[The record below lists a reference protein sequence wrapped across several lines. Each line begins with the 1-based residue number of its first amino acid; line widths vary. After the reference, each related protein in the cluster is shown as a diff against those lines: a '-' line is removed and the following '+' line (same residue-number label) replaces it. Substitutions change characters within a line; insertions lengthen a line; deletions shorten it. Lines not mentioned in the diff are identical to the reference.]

1 MRSKLPAVGTTVFS
15 VMTGLAQE
23 HGAINLAQGFPDY
36 ACDPVLVDFVGQALR
51 DGYNQYAPMQG
62 VLAFREAIA
71 RKYAVMHDVTV
82 DPATE
87 LTITPGATA
96 ALFTAVTTVVRPGDD
111 VVIFE
116 PAYDSYG
123 PAVVANGGRVLPI
136 LLKAPHYRPDMDE
149 LRAMIT
155 PATSMIIINSPHN
168 PTGTTW
174 SDGDLCALADVVDGT
189 DIVILSDEVYDHI
202 VFDGQRHH
210 SAASIDGLRERSFV
224 VTSFGK
230 TFHTTG
236 WKIGCC
242 LAPPALTN
250 EFRKVHQFLS
260 FSVHTPTQVALAR
273 YMQDETT
280 YTQVGTF
287 FQHKRDLFR
296 SLLEGSAWSILPCTG
311 SYFQLLGYDG
321 FSREGDMDL
330 AVRLTKDIGV
340 ASIPLS
346 PFISVNDGQP
356 SAALRFCIAKEDAT
370 LERAAE
376 RLRQVAG
383 IASET

>member
-1 MRSKLPAVGTTVFS
+1 MIRSKLPAVGTTVFS
-15 VMTGLAQE
+15 VMTGLAQQ

-36 ACDPVLVDFVGQALR
+36 ACDPILVDLVGQALR

-82 DPATE
+82 DPVTE

-96 ALFTAVTTVVRPGDD
+96 ALFTAITTVVRPGDD
-111 VVIFE
+111 VIIFE

-136 LLKAPHYRPDMDE
+136 LLKAPDYRPDMDE
-149 LRAMIT
+149 LRARIT

-174 SDGDLCALADVVDGT
+174 SEDDLHALADVVDGT

-210 SAASIDGLRERSFV
+210 SAASIDGLRERTFV

-242 LAPPALTN
+242 LAPPALTD

-273 YMQDETT
+273 YMQDDTT

-321 FSREGDMDL
+321 FSSEGDMDL

-356 SAALRFCIAKEDAT
+356 AAALRFCIAKEDAT

-376 RLRQVAG
+376 RLRQVE
-383 IASET
+383 ITAS

>member
-1 MRSKLPAVGTTVFS
+1 MIRSKLPAVGTTVFS

-36 ACDPVLVDFVGQALR
+36 ACDPVLVDLVGQALR

-82 DPATE
+82 DPLTE
-87 LTITPGATA
+87 PTITPGATA
-96 ALFTAVTTVVRPGDD
+96 ALFTAITTVVRPGDD
-111 VVIFE
+111 VIIFE

-123 PAVVANGGRVLPI
+123 PAVAANGGRVLPI

-149 LRAMIT
+149 LRARIT
-155 PATSMIIINSPHN
+155 PATSMIIVNSPHN

-174 SDGDLCALADVVDGT
+174 SEEDLCALADVVDGT

-210 SAASIDGLRERSFV
+210 SAAAIDGLRERSFV

-236 WKIGCC
+236 WKVGCC

-280 YTQVGTF
+280 YTRVGTF

-296 SLLEGSAWSILPCTG
+296 SLLEGSAWSILPCAG

-321 FSREGDMDL
+321 FSGEGDMDL

-346 PFISVNDGQP
+346 PFVSVNDGQP
-356 SAALRFCIAKEDAT
+356 AAALRFCIAKEDAT
-370 LERAAE
+370 LEHAAE
-376 RLRQVAG
+376 RLRLV
-383 IASET
+383 

>member
-1 MRSKLPAVGTTVFS
+1 MIRSKLPAVGTTVFS

-36 ACDPVLVDFVGQALR
+36 ACDPILVDLVGQALR

-71 RKYAVMHDVTV
+71 RKYAVMHDVAV
-82 DPATE
+82 DPVTE

-96 ALFTAVTTVVRPGDD
+96 ALFTAITTVVRPGDD
-111 VVIFE
+111 VIIFE

-136 LLKAPHYRPDMDE
+136 LLKAPDYRPDMDE
-149 LRAMIT
+149 LCARIT

-174 SDGDLCALADVVDGT
+174 SEDDLHALADVVDGT

-210 SAASIDGLRERSFV
+210 SAASIDGLRERTFV

-242 LAPPALTN
+242 LAPPALTD

-273 YMQDETT
+273 YMQDDTT

-356 SAALRFCIAKEDAT
+356 AAALRFCIAKENAT

-376 RLRQVAG
+376 RLRQVE
-383 IASET
+383 ITAS